1 MSTLN
6 ISYRDEWNNELSES
20 RTTMRRVRSM
30 NIKATAISIRKLN
43 KAEEYLEQRTNYAKY
58 TETGR
63 RAQRHNSA
71 PEYLVLFG

>member
-1 MSTLN
+1 
-6 ISYRDEWNNELSES
+6 
-20 RTTMRRVRSM
+20 MRRVRSM